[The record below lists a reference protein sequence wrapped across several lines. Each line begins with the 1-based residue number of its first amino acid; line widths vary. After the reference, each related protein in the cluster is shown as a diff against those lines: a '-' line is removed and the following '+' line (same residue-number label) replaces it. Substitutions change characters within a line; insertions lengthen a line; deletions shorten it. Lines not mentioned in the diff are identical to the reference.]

1 MRVGLKALELEY
13 VDYNPVDDEDT
24 YKATETQLSITNAEG
39 IYRGDRVP
47 ETPVTIQIDNLQF
60 CVSGEELMK
69 AIAFIIK

>member
-39 IYRGDRVP
+39 
-47 ETPVTIQIDNLQF
+47 L
-60 CVSGEELMK
+60 
-69 AIAFIIK
+69 